1 MAPYQEIA
9 AESVTFLDILFVEAN
24 KFSSG
29 TSDYFL
35 FPYTLAFCKLTGT
48 SRVKSFSSCHTFF
61 SIMRVLRSNFSAN
74 AMLGVCAELR
84 LLNKSVL
91 QLDRYFLVV
100 TDLVRPEPSFLFM
113 VSLSLKL
120 QKSFYGRVSPVFR

>member
-1 MAPYQEIA
+1 MFTIIFSIYFSIIFIHKKKNGFVAPYQEIA

-29 TSDYFL
+29 TSDYFP

-91 QLDRYFLVV
+91 QLDRYFLLLLL
-100 TDLVRPEPSFLFM
+100 T
-113 VSLSLKL
+113 
-120 QKSFYGRVSPVFR
+120 